1 LRGWL
6 PDLIGETMTI
16 LKPRYVLM
24 LVFLALAASAAPA
37 GAATGFTI
45 TDIPLPAGQGYPA
58 GVAVDPSGAVWF
70 TEWAAGAVGRYS
82 GGHFT
87 KFSIPNPA
95 QSLLGS
101 LVNGPDG
108 ARWFVDDTIPKIWRI
123 GATGA
128 LTGFRIPPCTG
139 CAYSGGSG
147 TGNIVADD
155 GALWYS
161 RPGNATIGRITTT
174 GQVHEFP
181 VPSSLGGGPGP
192 SITAGPDGAIWFAV
206 GDGIARMTTAGAISL
221 PYKGPGY
228 ADMIT
233 TGPDGNLWFT
243 EGASDTVGR
252 LTPSGHATLFRVATG
267 CSPDSIAPGDGFLWV
282 ACDDLNLLYRI
293 STTGAITSIRL
304 AKAQTL
310 AGIAQA
316 PNGAMWFTD
325 LPHGLLVRITGS

>member
-1 LRGWL
+1 MRMLRPG
-6 PDLIGETMTI
+6 
-16 LKPRYVLM
+16 YVLM
-24 LVFLALAASAAPA
+24 LVCLALAASAVPA

-70 TEWAAGAVGRYS
+70 TEWSGGAVGRYS
-82 GGHFT
+82 GGHFA
-87 KFSIPNPA
+87 KFSIPNPT

-108 ARWFVDDTIPKIWRI
+108 ARWFVDDTKAKIYRI
-123 GATGA
+123 SSTGA
-128 LTGFRIPPCTG
+128 ITGFSIPPCTTG

-147 TGNIVADD
+147 TGTIISGSD

-161 RPGNATIGRITTT
+161 RPGNATIGRLTTT

-181 VPSSLGGGPGP
+181 VPASLGGGPGP

-206 GDGIARMTTAGAISL
+206 GAGIARMTTSGAISL

-228 ADMIT
+228 ADVIT

-243 EGASDTVGR
+243 EGPSDAVGR

-267 CSPDSIAPGDGFLWV
+267 CSPDNIAPGDGFLWV
-282 ACDDLNLLYRI
+282 TCYYLNLIYRI
-293 STTGAITSIRL
+293 STTGAITPIRL
-304 AKAQTL
+304 AKTQTL

-316 PNGAMWFTD
+316 PDGAMWFTD